1 MKKNKKRKQFK
12 TRHKYTAH
20 NHNNNSYHISYENH
34 SKPKKDKDIPI
45 KLEYQKKEISNN
57 KNTITYKHKKKKK
70 KINLILII
78 IFLTLLIATYTG
90 FNIFISLDDNIEK
103 VLPVNY
109 EQYYSQF
116 VKIKGNQKIYKL
128 VDGKYI
134 EDGMIYNNVVIELV
148 DVPNKNTEYFKI
160 KNLGEEYYIKY
171 DSIMEVSSNSVINT
185 RYKNYIPFNE
195 NIITK
200 SKTTFYDNNGKIYT
214 INKSFSLPIIIKE
227 DNKYYVEFDNKLL
240 HVLKED
246 VEQIISSENTNKGN
260 TSGVPILNYH
270 FVYDPDSET
279 CNQILCHTEEQFRK
293 HLSYIKENEFFTPT
307 MDELEKYIDGKLQL
321 PKSVVITI
329 DDGRNVNLATKI
341 LEEYKLNATAFIVTS
356 RYNMETEFVKSEYVE
371 LHSHSHNLHNAGTCP
386 AGHGQGGGLTC
397 LDDETILLDLKT
409 SRELLSGSKVFCYPF
424 YEYNSH
430 SIDLLKKAG
439 FTMAFAGEYAGG
451 KTEATVGIDKFRI
464 PRWVIVNYTTMD
476 NFISYVN

>member
-148 DVPNKNTEYFKI
+148 DVPNKNTEYLWKTYAKHVKI
-160 KNLGEEYYIKY
+160 I
-171 DSIMEVSSNSVINT
+171 
-185 RYKNYIPFNE
+185 
-195 NIITK
+195 
-200 SKTTFYDNNGKIYT
+200 
-214 INKSFSLPIIIKE
+214 
-227 DNKYYVEFDNKLL
+227 
-240 HVLKED
+240 
-246 VEQIISSENTNKGN
+246 
-260 TSGVPILNYH
+260 
-270 FVYDPDSET
+270 
-279 CNQILCHTEEQFRK
+279 
-293 HLSYIKENEFFTPT
+293 
-307 MDELEKYIDGKLQL
+307 
-321 PKSVVITI
+321 
-329 DDGRNVNLATKI
+329 
-341 LEEYKLNATAFIVTS
+341 
-356 RYNMETEFVKSEYVE
+356 
-371 LHSHSHNLHNAGTCP
+371 
-386 AGHGQGGGLTC
+386 
-397 LDDETILLDLKT
+397 
-409 SRELLSGSKVFCYPF
+409 
-424 YEYNSH
+424 
-430 SIDLLKKAG
+430 
-439 FTMAFAGEYAGG
+439 
-451 KTEATVGIDKFRI
+451 
-464 PRWVIVNYTTMD
+464 
-476 NFISYVN
+476 

>member
-134 EDGMIYNNVVIELV
+134 EDGTIYNNVVIELV

-200 SKTTFYDNNGKIYT
+200 SKT
-214 INKSFSLPIIIKE
+214 S
-227 DNKYYVEFDNKLL
+227 
-240 HVLKED
+240 
-246 VEQIISSENTNKGN
+246 
-260 TSGVPILNYH
+260 
-270 FVYDPDSET
+270 
-279 CNQILCHTEEQFRK
+279 
-293 HLSYIKENEFFTPT
+293 HLVI
-307 MDELEKYIDGKLQL
+307 KLQ
-321 PKSVVITI
+321 
-329 DDGRNVNLATKI
+329 A
-341 LEEYKLNATAFIVTS
+341 
-356 RYNMETEFVKSEYVE
+356 
-371 LHSHSHNLHNAGTCP
+371 
-386 AGHGQGGGLTC
+386 
-397 LDDETILLDLKT
+397 
-409 SRELLSGSKVFCYPF
+409 
-424 YEYNSH
+424 
-430 SIDLLKKAG
+430 
-439 FTMAFAGEYAGG
+439 
-451 KTEATVGIDKFRI
+451 
-464 PRWVIVNYTTMD
+464 
-476 NFISYVN
+476 